1 MNLSLA
7 DIYPLKIAHG
17 NLSSTFTRDEFIS
30 IQDAIENTSHE
41 THDRLNKPQSLPAVT
56 DDGLFLHPSHKA
68 LVKMKEVFYE
78 SCIEIHEAKFPHLK
92 GKFNVYDS
100 VCKGLIINSKT
111 TVQDTMSNYPWHY
124 TGIAIV
130 RAPDDL
136 PPGQGDIVF
145 IDPLPVSEKGDA
157 AGITAKIGNMTIFPS
172 WLKYRLRP
180 IAFQEH
186 QYDTVMMLVMNAFVV
201 HDRLEDYEARERN
214 KSQQLTEAPA
224 FQLGPTGEWNEV
236 ELGVQGGD
244 QKPGE
249 FDIGRF

>member
-30 IQDAIENTSHE
+30 IQDAIENTSHD

-56 DDGLFLHPSHKA
+56 DDGLFLYKSHQA
-68 LVKMKEVFYE
+68 LSRMKEIFHE

-124 TGIAIV
+124 TGIVIV
-130 RAPDDL
+130 RAPENL
-136 PPGQGDIVF
+136 PRGQGDIVF

-157 AGITAKIGNMTIFPS
+157 AGINAVLGNMTIFPS

-201 HDRLEDYEARERN
+201 HDRLEDHQARENTRV
-214 KSQQLTEAPA
+214 QQSTEAQA
-224 FQLGPTGEWNEV
+224 FQLGPSTQWEEV
-236 ELGVQGGD
+236 ELGVKDQD

-249 FDIGRF
+249 FDIGKF